1 MSGSR
6 RSTEPVPQVVRMA
19 RRGRGRTVAVM
30 LTAERSEPAT
40 DNRRLT
46 AAIELRGLTK
56 RYGRSR
62 GIDDVNLVV
71 QQGEV
76 FGFLGPNGAGKTTTI
91 RTLLG
96 LLRPTSGNALILGAD
111 AQRDG
116 VLARSRTGF
125 LPGDFDFDPRV
136 SGGELLDLLA
146 DLRGVS
152 DRTFERELVRRLG
165 AELHRP
171 LGDLS
176 RGNRQKIGLVQALA
190 HHPPV
195 VVMDEPTSGLDPLM
209 QEEFERLVDEL
220 RSGGTTVFLSS
231 HNLDEVERM
240 CDRVG
245 ILRDG
250 HLITVESVDALT
262 GRALRRIVVTF
273 EDDKPTDD
281 LAHVPGVSHMQ
292 AHGHRLTFSLAGDL
306 DPVLDIVAAHHV
318 VDLEVTRP
326 SLEDAF
332 ATYFGSAP

>member
-1 MSGSR
+1 
-6 RSTEPVPQVVRMA
+6 MA
-19 RRGRGRTVAVM
+19 HRGRGHTVAVM
-30 LTAERSEPAT
+30 LTAERSERTT
-40 DNRRLT
+40 DGRRLT

-71 QQGEV
+71 EQGEV

-96 LLRPTSGNALILGAD
+96 LLRPTSGMTFILGAD
-111 AQRDG
+111 TQREG

-125 LPGDFDFDPRV
+125 LSGDFAFDPHV
-136 SGGELLDLLA
+136 SGSELLDLAA
-146 DLRGVS
+146 DLRGVA
-152 DRTFERELVRRLG
+152 DRTFERELVHRLG

-176 RGNRQKIGLVQALA
+176 RGNRQKIGLIQALA
-190 HHPPV
+190 HRPPV

-220 RSGGTTVFLSS
+220 RTDGTTVFLSS
-231 HNLDEVERM
+231 HNLDEVERL

-250 HLITVESVDALT
+250 RLVTVESVEALT
-262 GRALRRIVVTF
+262 GRALRQFVVAF
-273 EDDKPTDD
+273 DDAVPVDD
-281 LAHVPGVSHMQ
+281 LARIAGVSDMQ
-292 AHGHRLTFSLAGDL
+292 AHGHRLTFSVAGEL
-306 DPVLDIVAAHHV
+306 NPVLEVVAAHHV
-318 VDLEVTRP
+318 IDLEVTRP

-332 ATYFGSAP
+332 ATYFGDTR

>member
-1 MSGSR
+1 MSTAAIRDRGLTPSPGSR
-6 RSTEPVPQVVRMA
+6 GADGRS
-19 RRGRGRTVAVM
+19 AV
-30 LTAERSEPAT
+30 T
-40 DNRRLT
+40 
-46 AAIELRGLTK
+46 AIELRGLTK

-62 GIDDVNLVV
+62 GIDDVSLVV
-71 QQGEV
+71 ERGEV

-91 RTLLG
+91 RTLMG
-96 LLRPTSGNALILGAD
+96 LLRPTAGAALILGTD
-111 AQRDG
+111 MQHDG

-136 SGGELLDLLA
+136 NGAELLDLLA
-146 DLRGVS
+146 ELRRAS
-152 DRTFERELVRRLG
+152 DRTFERELAQRLG

-171 LGDLS
+171 FGDLS
-176 RGNRQKIGLVQALA
+176 RGNRQKIGLIQAVA
-190 HHPPV
+190 HRPPV

-220 RSGGTTVFLSS
+220 RAGGTTIFLSS

-250 HLITVESVDALT
+250 RLVTVESVEALT
-262 GRALRRIVVTF
+262 GRALRRVIVAFDGGV
-273 EDDKPTDD
+273 PVDD
-281 LAHVPGVSHMQ
+281 LSHIPGVSDMQ
-292 AHGHRLTFSLAGDL
+292 VHGHRLTFSLAGGL
-306 DPVLDIVAAHHV
+306 NPVLDVLTMHHV

-332 ATYFGSAP
+332 AAYFGSGR